1 MAQEVKKSV
10 ERIKQEIE
18 FYKENLK
25 FLNSFYLPLLS
36 ALAVLSVSHDGNTY
50 KDGSLFMVL
59 YALGFLTLIKMD
71 TLFTIKSLI
80 KQL

>member
-1 MAQEVKKSV
+1 V
-10 ERIKQEIE
+10 EKFSESE
-18 FYKENLK
+18 FLMFVNCQ
-25 FLNSFYLPLLS
+25 NSFYLPLLS

-50 KDGSLFMVL
+50 KDGSLFMAL